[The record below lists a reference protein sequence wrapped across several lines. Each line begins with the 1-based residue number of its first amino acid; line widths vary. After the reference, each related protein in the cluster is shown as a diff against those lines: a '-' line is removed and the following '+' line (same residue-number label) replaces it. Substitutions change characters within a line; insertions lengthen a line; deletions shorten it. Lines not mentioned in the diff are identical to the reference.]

1 MRRSMDLIMLLQE
14 SKNGKK
20 LGQDT
25 TLKESLE
32 VSIIHVLPK
41 LKECP
46 GDWKISGFEHLI
58 LSFTVKI
65 IILKDLGQ

>member
-1 MRRSMDLIMLLQE
+1 MRSSMDLIMLLQE

-20 LGQDT
+20 LGQDI

-41 LKECP
+41 LK
-46 GDWKISGFEHLI
+46 
-58 LSFTVKI
+58 
-65 IILKDLGQ
+65 